1 MPKVCRTYLGGRA
14 IIAAAM
20 LVIGAA
26 SPNTNA
32 KTSGDMVSPDFT
44 RSVSNNSEMA
54 APDLSV
60 YDAQALREI
69 AQQLYR
75 VIAHLNH
82 ELSQTD
88 QLRTDLSSLKAE
100 SAHLRKEC
108 QNLRAQITPQPHE
121 SVKRSRV
128 SILPNR
134 VLPQR
139 IQNQSDASE
148 FRTKPGPSS
157 ASVATHDWDHA
168 PWKYSYRPGLID
180 RNGQIVAMDQEKG
193 HIWMGPTD
201 GKGVDPDQVVFLGE
215 FTNLSEF
222 AYRYWIV
229 IKVFRYSR
237 SDDDNTIVER
247 EIGSWPYRTS
257 VLGPNQTHRF
267 EVKVPITEPVVAN
280 LRNRV
285 EIEVIP
291 VLP

>member
-1 MPKVCRTYLGGRA
+1 MPKVYRFHLGGKA
-14 IIAAAM
+14 VIAAILA
-20 LVIGAA
+20 IGATSA
-26 SPNTNA
+26 NTNA
-32 KTSGDMVSPDFT
+32 QIADDIKSPDLT
-44 RSVSNNSEMA
+44 RSVSQSETSV
-54 APDLSV
+54 PDLSV
-60 YDAQALREI
+60 YDAQSLREI

-88 QLRTDLSSLKAE
+88 QLRADLSLLKAE
-100 SAHLRKEC
+100 STHLRKEC

-121 SVKRSRV
+121 GVKRSRINI
-128 SILPNR
+128 SLNK

-139 IQNQSDASE
+139 IQNQSDASL
-148 FRTKPGPSS
+148 FPTKPDLSS
-157 ASVATHDWDHA
+157 VSVTTRDLDHA

-180 RNGQIVAMDQEKG
+180 RNGQIIAMNQEKG
-193 HIWMGPTD
+193 HIWIGPTNGELAD
-201 GKGVDPDQVVFLGE
+201 SDQLVFLGE
-215 FTNLSEF
+215 FTNLSES

-229 IKVFRYSR
+229 IKVFRHSR
-237 SDDDNTIVER
+237 SDNDNTIVDR

-257 VLGPNQTHRF
+257 VLEPNQTHRF
-267 EVKVPITEPVVAN
+267 EVKVPVAEPVVAN

>member
-1 MPKVCRTYLGGRA
+1 MPKVCQTRLGRKA
-14 IIAAAM
+14 IVAAM
-20 LVIGAA
+20 LAIGVA
-26 SPNTNA
+26 SGNTNA
-32 KTSGDMVSPDFT
+32 QIASDTVPPDLT
-44 RSVSNNSEMA
+44 RSVSHSEIA
-54 APDLSV
+54 IPDLSV
-60 YDAQALREI
+60 YDTQALREI

-88 QLRTDLSSLKAE
+88 QLRADHSLLKAE
-100 SAHLRKEC
+100 NAHLRKEC

-121 SVKRSRV
+121 SVKRSRIDI
-128 SILPNR
+128 SLNK
-134 VLPQR
+134 VLPPR
-139 IQNQSDASE
+139 IQNQSDASILP
-148 FRTKPGPSS
+148 TKPGLSS
-157 ASVATHDWDHA
+157 VSVTTPELDYA

-180 RNGQIVAMDQEKG
+180 RGGQIVAMDLEKG

-201 GKGVDPDQVVFLGE
+201 GEWTDPGQVVFLGE
-215 FTNLSEF
+215 FTNLSES

-229 IKVFRYSR
+229 IKVFRHSR
-237 SDDDNTIVER
+237 SDNDNTIVDR

-257 VLGPNQTHRF
+257 VLRPNQTHHF
-267 EVKVPITEPVVAN
+267 EVRVPITEPVVAN

>member
-1 MPKVCRTYLGGRA
+1 MPKVCRTHLGGKT

-20 LVIGAA
+20 LAIGITSA
-26 SPNTNA
+26 NTNA
-32 KTSGDMVSPDFT
+32 QISDDMVSPDLT
-44 RSVSNNSEMA
+44 RSVSHSEIA
-54 APDLSV
+54 IPDLSV

-75 VIAHLNH
+75 VIDHLNH

-88 QLRTDLSSLKAE
+88 QLRADLSLLKAE
-100 SAHLRKEC
+100 SAHLRKKY

-121 SVKRSRV
+121 GVKKPR
-128 SILPNR
+128 IDIPLNK

-139 IQNQSDASE
+139 IQNQVDASI
-148 FRTKPGPSS
+148 FPTKPGL
-157 ASVATHDWDHA
+157 ASISVITPELDHA

-180 RNGQIVAMDQEKG
+180 RSGQIVAMDQEKG
-193 HIWMGPTD
+193 HVWIGPTD
-201 GKGVDPDQVVFLGE
+201 GEWTDPDQVVLLGE
-215 FTNLSEF
+215 FTNLSES

-229 IKVFRYSR
+229 IKVFRHSR
-237 SDDDNTIVER
+237 SDNDNTIVDR
-247 EIGSWPYRTS
+247 EIGSWPYRIS
-257 VLGPNQTHRF
+257 ILGPNQTHHF
-267 EVKVPITEPVVAN
+267 EVRVPITEPVVAN